1 MNYTTQAY
9 GIDQA
14 NEYKQPNDN
23 SQAHNYDYE
32 DDYVPSDDQAD
43 SEDQGSDGGAPVGLG
58 LQGSSGAI
66 SLLTF
71 VHTAVASLCQIWAD
85 IFLITALRGMGTE
98 SLLVSN
104 LWDCGKIELALIG

>member
-1 MNYTTQAY
+1 VM
-9 GIDQA
+9 G
-14 NEYKQPNDN
+14 
-23 SQAHNYDYE
+23 
-32 DDYVPSDDQAD
+32 VRRWVW
-43 SEDQGSDGGAPVGLG
+43 VGRVVVVI
-58 LQGSSGAI
+58 SKMAI